1 LPAPQKRGASRGAE
15 PKTRR
20 RREGGSD
27 ALTWGAVGLFKA
39 TPRLLEALPPF
50 GGLSIFAYA
59 VLAGL
64 VVWLVGL
71 ALSQVL
77 RDTRQPSGAT
87 LMAAILVALA
97 GARLIT
103 FRGALPVELRSATR
117 ALSDDLYPLLG
128 ALLGYALKR

>member
-1 LPAPQKRGASRGAE
+1 MLSRGV
-15 PKTRR
+15 
-20 RREGGSD
+20 
-27 ALTWGAVGLFKA
+27 LLVVQLVVGFMA
-39 TPRLLEALPPF
+39 TPRLLEALPSL

-77 RDTRQPSGAT
+77 RDTRQPSSAT
-87 LMAAILVALA
+87 LMAAIVIAVA
-97 GARLIT
+97 GAILVT
-103 FRGALPVELRSATR
+103 FRGSLPVELRGATR
-117 ALSDDLYPLLG
+117 AVSDELYPLLG

>member
-1 LPAPQKRGASRGAE
+1 MLSRGV
-15 PKTRR
+15 
-20 RREGGSD
+20 
-27 ALTWGAVGLFKA
+27 LLVVQLLVGFMA

-50 GGLSIFAYA
+50 GGLRILAYA

-71 ALSQVL
+71 ALSQIL

-97 GARLIT
+97 AHFSSPSAARSPWSC
-103 FRGALPVELRSATR
+103 AAPR
-117 ALSDDLYPLLG
+117 AL
-128 ALLGYALKR
+128 

>member
-1 LPAPQKRGASRGAE
+1 MLSRGA
-15 PKTRR
+15 
-20 RREGGSD
+20 
-27 ALTWGAVGLFKA
+27 LLVVQLVVGFMA
-39 TPRLLEALPPF
+39 TPRLLEALPPL

-97 GARLIT
+97 GALLIT

>member
-1 LPAPQKRGASRGAE
+1 MLSRGV
-15 PKTRR
+15 
-20 RREGGSD
+20 
-27 ALTWGAVGLFKA
+27 LLVVQLLVGFMA

-50 GGLSIFAYA
+50 GGPSIFACA

-71 ALSQVL
+71 ALSQIL

-97 GARLIT
+97 GALLIT

-117 ALSDDLYPLLG
+117 ALSDDLYLYPLLG
-128 ALLGYALKR
+128 A